1 MSGHGSFFCHP
12 ALCLASSLSTGNLAA
27 VISLMISSFP
37 LSLRSLWG
45 TPTCRDWAP
54 VFWPSMSM
62 FLLCFLSIF
71 CFIFWETKMFL
82 PGVKEYFFLDE
93 WHYGN
98 SNFTSEP
105 GLSLWYHWHFRVT
118 LCHGNYLVHWRMFSR
133 IPGLYLLDTNST
145 VPSRPN
151 QKCPQTLLISGQ
163 DP

>member
-1 MSGHGSFFCHP
+1 MGLFSVTLLCAWRPPS
-12 ALCLASSLSTGNLAA
+12 ALAIWLLLFLWWFPHFRCLCALFGEHQLVGTG
-27 VISLMISSFP
+27 P
-37 LSLRSLWG
+37 
-45 TPTCRDWAP
+45 P
-54 VFWPSMSM
+54 VFWPSMSV